1 MTRNII
7 IAGIVLV
14 VIIACGVV
22 EVGVLTKQYHQ
33 LQEQCNQAI
42 QMCQDKTL
50 SVQQYNHLR
59 ERWVQV
65 REQSELLLPH
75 IDTYEI
81 NLRFAEGQAYAVQ
94 GDYKQLHAQLQVVVE
109 LLQYVP
115 HLMKPSLSHI
125 V

>member
-7 IAGIVLV
+7 IAAVVLV
-14 VIIACGVV
+14 VVIACGVV
-22 EVGVLTKQYHQ
+22 EVGVLTKQYGKLYEHCNVAI
-33 LQEQCNQAI
+33 EQCAK
-42 QMCQDKTL
+42 KTL
-50 SVQQYNHLR
+50 SVEQYNELR
-59 ERWVQV
+59 DSWVQL

-75 IDTYEI
+75 VDVYEI
-81 NLRFAEGQAYAVQ
+81 NLRFAEGQAYAEQ
-94 GDYKQLHAQLQVVVE
+94 GDYKQLQAQLEVVAE